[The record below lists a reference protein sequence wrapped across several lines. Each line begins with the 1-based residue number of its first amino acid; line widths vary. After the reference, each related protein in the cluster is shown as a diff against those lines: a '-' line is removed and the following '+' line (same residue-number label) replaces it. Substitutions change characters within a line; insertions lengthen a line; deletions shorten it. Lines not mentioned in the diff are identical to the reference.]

1 MFCRNCGTQVN
12 SDAMFCHSCGSSLKE
27 NQPNSTPSTQ
37 EDKTPV
43 AVQPSII
50 SAQEVKSSKFA
61 IVGFVLSLVQVACL
75 LNLLYI
81 GLFRDVVASI
91 VISIFAAPIGTTSLI
106 FSIIGLNQTK
116 NKKMTKRAYA
126 IVGFVLSICILTFI
140 FILFNISCAR

>member
-27 NQPNSTPSTQ
+27 NQPSSTPSTQ

-43 AVQPSII
+43 AVQPAI
-50 SAQEVKSSKFA
+50 SSPEVKSSKFA

-81 GLFRDVVASI
+81 GLFRDAVASI
-91 VISIFAAPIGTTSLI
+91 VISIFATPIGATSLI

-116 NKKMTKRAYA
+116 NRKMTKRAYA
-126 IVGFVLSICILTFI
+126 IVGFVLSICILAFI